1 MTTDRFQRLLPVT
14 GVIAGLALIGG
25 LVLSGSEVSES
36 ATAAQIA
43 EHYRDNNTQIV
54 VASLVCAQLFSL
66 MLLFFTAG
74 LRSAIRSGE
83 AGESSYS
90 TVVTIGGTVT
100 ALGISLLAFFEFAA
114 ADAADRGS
122 SPSVVESLHLLASNA
137 WMPWAVGASALL
149 IGAGLG
155 GLRTVALPR
164 VLSWITLVLGVLAV
178 TPAGALVFA
187 AMPLWLIAT
196 GVVLARRDRRA
207 VAVPAGSA
215 PSAA

>member
-122 SPSVVESLHLLASNA
+122 SPSVVESLHLLASSA
-137 WMPWAVGASALL
+137 WMPWAVGAAAML

-164 VLSWITLVLGVLAV
+164 ALSWITLVLGVLAV